1 MSIKDKFFLIFYE
14 KDEKYRT
21 DITYILLATG
31 SLVVHIIY
39 HIFFIMKT
47 VIPNFFSF
55 FELNYFIFFSFQI
68 FFLPFYTQT

>member
-39 HIFFIMKT
+39 HIFFIKHNKLPLIQYNIFQCMLLS
-47 VIPNFFSF
+47 VFG
-55 FELNYFIFFSFQI
+55 YFQEEG
-68 FFLPFYTQT
+68 TA